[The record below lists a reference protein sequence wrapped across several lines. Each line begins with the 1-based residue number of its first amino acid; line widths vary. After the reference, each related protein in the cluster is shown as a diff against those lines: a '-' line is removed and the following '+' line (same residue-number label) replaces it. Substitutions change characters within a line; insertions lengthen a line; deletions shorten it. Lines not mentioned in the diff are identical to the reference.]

1 MNSGFSISDI
11 ITAIQLKTI
20 SRIVLFSILI
30 FSACGKKAEQT
41 KAKVSDLTE
50 SVYASGRIKAL
61 DQYSIFP
68 NVNGTIKKVYV
79 EAGDSVGANQV
90 LFEMDDLTS
99 ELSTENAKLALD
111 LSEENARKG
120 SEKLKELEIGL
131 KLSADKFELDA
142 DLYKKQKSLWA
153 QGVGTESELDQR
165 KLALDNSKYNVQ
177 TAKSKLQQLKTVLQN
192 ELNRS
197 RNNFK
202 ISRKQKNDFVIKSL
216 FKGHVFDV
224 LKKEGELAST
234 QTPLAILGKG
244 DQFLIELEVDQTD
257 IVWIKPGQKVYL
269 GMDSY
274 KGKVFEAKIS
284 KIYPIM
290 DERSRT
296 FKVEAEFIALPPS
309 LFPNLTAEANII
321 ILEKKNALTIPLS
334 YLVEGKYV
342 MLGKEE
348 KQEVKLGLRDYQKV
362 EVLSGIDS
370 TTVLYKPK

>member
-1 MNSGFSISDI
+1 
-11 ITAIQLKTI
+11 LKAI

-41 KAKVSDLTE
+41 KAKVSNLTE

-68 NVNGTIKKVYV
+68 NVSGIIKKVYV

-90 LFEMDDLTS
+90 LVEMDDLTS
-99 ELSTENAKLALD
+99 ELSTENAKLALE
-111 LSEENARKG
+111 LSQENAKKG

-131 KLSADKFELDA
+131 KLSADKLELDA

-153 QGVGTESELDQR
+153 QGVGSESELDQR
-165 KLALDNSKYNVQ
+165 KLALDNSKSNVQ

-192 ELNRS
+192 ELERS

-216 FKGHVFDV
+216 FKGRVFDV

-257 IVWIKPGQKVYL
+257 IVRIKPGQKVYL

-290 DERSRT
+290 DEQSRT
-296 FKVEAEFIALPPS
+296 FKVEAKFIALPPS

-348 KQEVKLGLRDYQKV
+348 KREVKPGLRDYQKV
-362 EVLSGIDS
+362 EILSGIDS